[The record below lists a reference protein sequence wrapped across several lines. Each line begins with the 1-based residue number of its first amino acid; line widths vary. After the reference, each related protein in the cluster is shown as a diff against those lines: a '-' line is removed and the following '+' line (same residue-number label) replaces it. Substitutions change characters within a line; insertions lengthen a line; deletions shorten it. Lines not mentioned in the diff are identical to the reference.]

1 MENTNKNQPIK
12 LTPEIVKKVIGE
24 RTTCELDPYEKC
36 DYCGDCLMCDIDPK
50 KICNNC
56 GKCLDEF
63 NTDEKGYVSIKVDKI
78 IREGDDVS
86 LDDLF
91 KQYGLDGDDDETD
104 KNS

>member
-1 MENTNKNQPIK
+1 MENQNKKEEIV

-24 RTTCELDPYEKC
+24 REFCELDPYEKC
-36 DYCGDCLMCDIDPK
+36 TYCGDCLMCDIDPK

-63 NTDEKGYVSIKVDKI
+63 KTDEKGFVSIKVDKI
-78 IREGDDVS
+78 IREGDVS

-91 KQYGLDGDDDETD
+91 KQYGLDSDDDPTE
-104 KNS
+104 KKQ